1 MSRIIVKSKVG
12 SDGVLQLT
20 LPLGPG
26 EANQEVSVTIESA
39 AAAPLSQEEWKR
51 RILAT
56 AGSIPDPTFIRH
68 DPTKDLATNS
78 PAGIIP

>member
-1 MSRIIVKSKVG
+1 MSPIIVKSRVG
-12 SDGVLQLT
+12 SDGVLQFT

-26 EANQEVSVTIESA
+26 EANQEVNVTIEP

-68 DPTKDLATNS
+68 DQGEFEQRAELP
-78 PAGIIP
+78 